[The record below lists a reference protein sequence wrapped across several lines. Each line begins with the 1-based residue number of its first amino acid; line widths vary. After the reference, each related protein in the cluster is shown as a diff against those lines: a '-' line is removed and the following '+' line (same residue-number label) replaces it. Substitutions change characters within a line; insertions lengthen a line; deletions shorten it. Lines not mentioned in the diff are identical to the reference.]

1 MNVSFIGFNE
11 KALTFKCEDEITKN
25 YPVKISD
32 NSTVAICNEGE
43 AFTGICLDS
52 DRENATVQMSGY
64 VKTTYAD
71 SVPKL
76 GINALVSA
84 ADGSV
89 KENASGTPCTVLAV
103 NAADSTVEFLF

>member
-11 KALTFKCEDEITKN
+11 KVLTFKCAEEITKL

-32 NSTVAICNEGE
+32 NSTVAICNEDE

-52 DRENATVQMSGY
+52 DNENATVQMSGY
-64 VKTTYAD
+64 VKTTYSGSA
-71 SVPKL
+71 PNL
-76 GINALVSA
+76 GRNELTSA

-89 KENASGTPCTVLAV
+89 KEKTGGTPCTVLAV